1 MALLNWQIVNETA
14 LQCVADKPSTIAREA
29 SEVVGCYSRQVSSR
43 GLLQARLWEF
53 RPDEERPHAFIYYKL
68 SSPLPDRNQEVSTT
82 RILFFFSYHFTLI
95 FDPFTLFT
103 ATLTKNANRMLNYTL
118 HKSASYFCW
127 YYGTSIINDN
137 ASSNGEITES
147 VKIKCFATYAL
158 CFLLHMCIWYVLTYT
173 RLLIYLKK

>member
-29 SEVVGCYSRQVSSR
+29 SEVVGCYGWQVLSR

-68 SSPLPDRNQEVSTT
+68 SSPLPDRNQEVS
-82 RILFFFSYHFTLI
+82 IVAYYFFSLSFYSSLW
-95 FDPFTLFT
+95 PFHALYCY
-103 ATLTKNANRMLNYTL
+103 LNESANRMLKYTL
-118 HKSASYFCW
+118 HEPASYFRW
-127 YYGTSIINDN
+127 YYGTTTMNDN
-137 ASSNGEITES
+137 TSSIGEIIEP

-158 CFLLHMCIWYVLTYT
+158 YVSYFICASGTF
-173 RLLIYLKK
+173 